1 MEAVQYSL
9 CLGKQTMRIS
19 FVSLSPSSV
28 VQCHIYIYIYIYI
41 YVDIYSIVLCGYSHA
56 VIRFNVAVFI
66 ANPSR
71 NWTFQRFASVAE
83 KERTQ
88 RNK

>member
-9 CLGKQTMRIS
+9 CLGKQT
-19 FVSLSPSSV
+19 
-28 VQCHIYIYIYIYI
+28 IYIYTYIYIILYIYILYLYYVYIYYI
-41 YVDIYSIVLCGYSHA
+41 YVDIYSIVLCGYLHA

-71 NWTFQRFASVAE
+71 NWTFLRFASVAE